1 MYLKRTIEPLETE
14 DVGDNVANDS
24 TAGDSKD
31 TQIQET
37 KNDGESTGADT
48 DIQQNDTENS
58 NDIQQKE
65 TNNTAKTTE
74 LDSNSEETGTKG
86 VTKVNNAKAQES
98 CAGIL

>member
-37 KNDGESTGADT
+37 NNEAQKDVSRGEV
-48 DIQQNDTENS
+48 E
-58 NDIQQKE
+58 KE
-65 TNNTAKTTE
+65 E
-74 LDSNSEETGTKG
+74 KG
-86 VTKVNNAKAQES
+86 
-98 CAGIL
+98 